1 MAKQKTGKMLT
12 WILCVV
18 ASICVIVTT
27 SMGIASKVK
36 EKNNEESTETARIE
50 SVLES

>member
-1 MAKQKTGKMLT
+1 MAKQKAGKMFT

-27 SMGIASKVK
+27 SIGIADKVK
-36 EKNNEESTETARIE
+36 DKQEETTETARIE
-50 SVLES
+50 SVLEA